1 MSKNAAKAI
10 IILAMIPLLIFVAV
24 YVRLRIHVVQ
34 PKIFECGNMSI
45 ELNDLFVE
53 QENPTMTAT
62 FTNGKVTVMVGHALE
77 STDTLEDYT
86 QRLITGLSQLE
97 NVTITQELNSTERG
111 NHFCYRGV
119 EANGD
124 SYIYATYSY
133 ETSTGL
139 WTIQF
144 VCNEKDYENQLTNIE
159 KWEKTVQFR

>member
-1 MSKNAAKAI
+1 MSKKAAKAI

-34 PKIFECGNMSI
+34 PKVFECGNMSI

-62 FTNGKVTVMVGHALE
+62 FTDGRMTVMVGHVQE
-77 STDTLEDYT
+77 SAEALEDYS
-86 QRLITGLSQLE
+86 QRMIVGLSQLE
-97 NVTITQELNSTERG
+97 NVTITQELTPTERG
-111 NHFCYRGV
+111 NVFCYRGV

-124 SYIYATYSY
+124 SYLYATYSY
-133 ETSTGL
+133 ETSSGL
-139 WTIQF
+139 WTVQF
-144 VCNEKDYENQLTNIE
+144 VCNEQDYEKQLPNIE

>member
-1 MSKNAAKAI
+1 MSKKAAKVI

-34 PKIFECGNMSI
+34 PKVFECGNMTI
-45 ELNDLFVE
+45 ELNDLFAE

-62 FTNGKVTVMVGHALE
+62 FTDGRMTVMVGHVQE
-77 STDTLEDYT
+77 SAETLEAYS
-86 QRLITGLSQLE
+86 QRIITGLSQLE
-97 NVTITQELNSTERG
+97 NVTITQELDPTERG
-111 NHFCYRGV
+111 NLFCYRGV

-144 VCNEKDYENQLTNIE
+144 VCNERDYEKQLPNIE
-159 KWEKTVQFR
+159 MWEKTVQFR